1 MPYLEKEDRK
11 TDRKRLPSLF
21 HEKKKPEHK
30 IKEVYTIDDL
40 PKIKWSMN

>member
-21 HEKKKPEHK
+21 HEKKKKPEHK

-40 PKIKWSMN
+40 PKIK

>member
-21 HEKKKPEHK
+21 HEKKKKKTKPEHK

-40 PKIKWSMN
+40 PKIK